1 MVRHVSEP
9 TWQFEYS
16 VETGAS
22 REFAWKDW
30 TNVANW
36 VDPPVEFSIDGCFA
50 PGSRLI
56 SIVPGQAARH
66 SVIREVIFGTAASIE
81 MAFAGAVLRYE
92 SGGGHDC
99 SAQR

>member
-16 VETGAS
+16 VETGGS

-50 PGSRLI
+50 PDSRLI
-56 SIVPGQAARH
+56 GKAPWH
-66 SVIREVIFGTAASIE
+66 SMIREVHFGTAASIE
-81 MAFAGAVLRYE
+81 MALAGAVLRYE